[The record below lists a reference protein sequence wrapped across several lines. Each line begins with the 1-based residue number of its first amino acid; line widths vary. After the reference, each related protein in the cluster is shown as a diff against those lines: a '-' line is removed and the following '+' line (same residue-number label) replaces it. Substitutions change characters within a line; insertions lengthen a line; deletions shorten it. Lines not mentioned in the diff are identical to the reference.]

1 MVFNIKLTGPDDAQ
15 KLNRIAEK
23 CPFDVWLHGK
33 SGQADAKSALGL
45 MLLALE
51 SDLKLVVEDD
61 STDEKTIRKEF
72 GAYIVD

>member
-1 MVFNIKLTGPDDAQ
+1 
-15 KLNRIAEK
+15 
-23 CPFDVWLHGK
+23 
-33 SGQADAKSALGL
+33 

-61 STDEKTIRKEF
+61 ATDEKTIRKEF